1 MENFVGCTLA
11 LTLFAAAVVVWSGI
25 IYASNLLGAALFG
38 G

>member
-1 MENFVGCTLA
+1 MDNFIGCTIIV
-11 LTLFAAAVVVWSGI
+11 TLFAAAVVVWSGI